1 MVSSLAKRSSWLI
14 FCLTLIVSSTNYA
27 QMNIDSLKAE
37 YAKKKGTEEAAQLLV
52 NISNTYS
59 KNEFDSSIHYAKLIF
74 TATTNKRM
82 HAKADRLIG
91 YAYFNK
97 TNFRKALD
105 HYFLAARYY
114 ESISNDTLL
123 AQVYNNIGQ
132 MFYYNYNKKM
142 AKEYWVKAMEKCKAV
157 KNESYLSDILNN
169 LGAICWDEKNY
180 KKAIDY
186 YEESAAIDLK
196 KGDYASY
203 AGVMNNIGMAY
214 GEVFEIDNDMISK
227 NMSQTYYLKAL
238 QIIDSL
244 PYNIYSVQVYLSA
257 ADAFTDFERNS
268 LAMLVIKKAEAKM
281 PKVMNKEYLHFLN
294 TKARVLVSNKKAV
307 DAYLCLKR
315 YIAIKDSLF
324 TLDANAQIL
333 EAEARYEN
341 DKQTR
346 EIELQRSDIER
357 KNLKLRQSTIV
368 GYSLGIGVLLL
379 IVIAFMTYRRYAEKQ
394 KANKII
400 SIQKEEVE
408 SKKLIIEEKQRE
420 IIDSIN
426 YAKRIQY
433 SLLANEQL
441 LRNNLSEY
449 FVFFNPK
456 DIVSGDF
463 YWATKRDNKF
473 YMAVCDSTGHGV
485 PGAFMSLLSIGSL
498 SEAIIE
504 KNITEPNEVFEYV
517 RKRLIES
524 MEGQRDGFD
533 GVLLC
538 FDESKNKIV
547 YASAHNGPVLVRD
560 GVIKELDADKMPVG
574 MGVRDEPFK
583 KYSIDIQKNDRLYLY
598 TDGFADQFGGP
609 KKKKF
614 KYKQLNELLLLNCMK
629 PMSEQRE
636 ILKQSFKSW
645 RGELE
650 QVDDVCIIGLRL

>member
-1 MVSSLAKRSSWLI
+1 
-14 FCLTLIVSSTNYA
+14 
-27 QMNIDSLKAE
+27 MNIDSLKAE
-37 YAKKKGTEEAAQLLV
+37 YAKQKGTEAAVQLLV

-105 HYFLAARYY
+105 HYFLAATYY
-114 ESISNDTLL
+114 ESINNDTLM

-142 AKEYWVKAMEKCKAV
+142 AKEYWIKAMEKCKAV

-180 KKAIDY
+180 KKAIEY

-203 AGVMNNIGMAY
+203 AGVINNIGMAY
-214 GEVFEIDNDMISK
+214 SEVFEVSNDMISK
-227 NMSQTYYLKAL
+227 NMSQAYYLKSL
-238 QIIDSL
+238 RIIDSL
-244 PYNIYSVQVYLSA
+244 PYNIYSVQIYLSVA
-257 ADAFTDFERNS
+257 GALVDFERNS
-268 LAMLVIKKAEAKM
+268 LALMVIKKAEAKM
-281 PKVMNKEYLHFLN
+281 PKVLNKEYLNFLN
-294 TKARVLVSNKKAV
+294 TKARVLLNNKKPV

-315 YIAIKDSLF
+315 YVVIKDSLF
-324 TLDANAQIL
+324 TLDANAQML

-341 DKQTR
+341 DKQTK
-346 EIELQRSDIER
+346 EIELQKSDIER

-400 SIQKEEVE
+400 SFQKEEVE

-441 LRNNLSEY
+441 LKNNLCEY
-449 FVFFNPK
+449 FIFFNPK

-463 YWATKRDNKF
+463 YWATKKDNKF

-498 SEAIIE
+498 SEAINE
-504 KNITEPNEVFEYV
+504 NNITEPNEVFEYV

-538 FDESKNKIV
+538 IDESKKKVI

-560 GVIKELDADKMPVG
+560 GTIKELDADKMPVG

-583 KYSIDIQKNDRLYLY
+583 KYSIDVQKGDRLYLY

-614 KYKQLNELLLLNCMK
+614 KYKQLNEILLFNCMK

-636 ILKQSFKSW
+636 ILKQTFNDWK
-645 RGELE
+645 GELE
-650 QVDDVCIIGLRL
+650 QVDDVCVIGIHL

>member
-1 MVSSLAKRSSWLI
+1 MKRPSLLVVWLI
-14 FCLTLIVSSTNYA
+14 LFVANTYKA

-37 YAKKKGTEEAAQLLV
+37 YAKKKGTEAAAQLLV

-59 KNEFDSSIHYAKLIF
+59 KNEFDSSIYYAKLIF
-74 TATTNKRM
+74 TATTNKRL

-114 ESISNDTLL
+114 ESINNDTLL

-142 AKEYWVKAMEKCKAV
+142 AKEYWVKAMEKCKVV
-157 KNESYLSDILNN
+157 KNETYLSDILNN

-180 KKAIDY
+180 KKAIEY

-203 AGVMNNIGMAY
+203 ASVMNNIGMAY
-214 GEVFEIDNDMISK
+214 GEVFEISNDMVSK
-227 NMSQTYYLKAL
+227 NMSQSYYLKSL

-257 ADAFTDFERNS
+257 ADAFTDFERNG

-294 TKARVLVSNKKAV
+294 TKARVLVTNKKAV

-449 FVFFNPK
+449 FIFFNPK

-463 YWATKRDNKF
+463 YWATKRDTKF

-498 SEAIIE
+498 SEAISE

-560 GVIKELDADKMPVG
+560 GIIKELDADKMPVG

-583 KYSIDIQKNDRLYLY
+583 KYSIDVQKGDRLYLY

-614 KYKQLNELLLLNCMK
+614 KYKQLNEILLLNCMK

-636 ILKQSFKSW
+636 ILKETFNSW
-645 RGELE
+645 KGELE
-650 QVDDVCIIGLRL
+650 QVDDVCIIGLCL

>member
-1 MVSSLAKRSSWLI
+1 MTSFAKGRILFVVCLI
-14 FCLTLIVSSTNYA
+14 ALLFSNNMA
-27 QMNIDSLKAE
+27 QMNLDSLKAE
-37 YAKKKGTEEAAQLLV
+37 YAKKKGTESAAQLLV
-52 NISNTYS
+52 NISNAYS
-59 KNEFDSSIHYAKLIF
+59 KNEFDSSIHYAKMIF
-74 TATTNKRM
+74 TTTANKRT
-82 HAKADRLIG
+82 HAKANRLIG

-105 HYFLAARYY
+105 HYFLAANYY
-114 ESISNDTLL
+114 ESIHNDTLM

-132 MFYYNYNKKM
+132 MFYYNYNKKK
-142 AKEYWVKAMEKCKAV
+142 AKEYWIKAMEKCKAV
-157 KNESYLSDILNN
+157 KNETYLSDILNN
-169 LGAICWDEKNY
+169 LGAICWEEKNF
-180 KKAIDY
+180 KKAIEY
-186 YEESAAIDLK
+186 YEGSAAIDLK

-203 AGVMNNIGMAY
+203 AGVINNIGMAY
-214 GEVFEIDNDMISK
+214 GEVFEITNDMISK
-227 NMSQTYYLKAL
+227 NMSQAYYLKAL
-238 QIIDSL
+238 RIIDSL
-244 PYNIYSVQVYLSA
+244 PYNIYSVQIYLA
-257 ADAFTDFERNS
+257 TADALTNFNRDG
-268 LAMLVIKKAEAKM
+268 LAMLVIKKAEQKM

-324 TLDANAQIL
+324 TLDANAQVL

-346 EIELQRSDIER
+346 EIELQKSDIDR
-357 KNLKLRQSTIV
+357 KNLKLRQSTII

-394 KANKII
+394 KVNKII

-441 LRNNLSEY
+441 LKSNLSEY
-449 FVFFNPK
+449 FMFFNPK

-463 YWATKRDNKF
+463 YWATKKDDKF

-485 PGAFMSLLSIGSL
+485 PGAFMSLLSIGFL
-498 SEAIIE
+498 SEAISE

-538 FDESKNKIV
+538 FDSNKKRIV

-560 GVIKELDADKMPVG
+560 GIIKELDADKMPVG
-574 MGVRDEPFK
+574 MGVREEPFK
-583 KYSIDIQKNDRLYLY
+583 KHTIDVQNGDRLYLY
-598 TDGFADQFGGP
+598 TDGYADQFGGP

-614 KYKQLNELLLLNCMK
+614 KYKQLNETLLANCMK

-636 ILKQSFKSW
+636 ILKQTFDNWK
-645 RGELE
+645 GELE

>member
-1 MVSSLAKRSSWLI
+1 MKRPSLLVVWLI
-14 FCLTLIVSSTNYA
+14 LFVANTYKA

-37 YAKKKGTEEAAQLLV
+37 YAKKKGTEAAAQLLV

-59 KNEFDSSIHYAKLIF
+59 KNEFDSSIYYAKLIF
-74 TATTNKRM
+74 TATTNKRL

-114 ESISNDTLL
+114 ESINNDTLL

-132 MFYYNYNKKM
+132 MFYYNYNKKI
-142 AKEYWVKAMEKCKAV
+142 AKEYWVKAMEKCKVV
-157 KNESYLSDILNN
+157 KNETYLSDILNN

-180 KKAIDY
+180 KKAIEY

-203 AGVMNNIGMAY
+203 ASVMNNIGMAY
-214 GEVFEIDNDMISK
+214 GEVFEISNDMVSK
-227 NMSQTYYLKAL
+227 NMSQSYYLKSL

-257 ADAFTDFERNS
+257 ADAFTDFERNG

-294 TKARVLVSNKKAV
+294 TKARVLVTNKKAV

-449 FVFFNPK
+449 FIFFNPK

-463 YWATKRDNKF
+463 YWATKRDTKF

-498 SEAIIE
+498 SEAISE

-560 GVIKELDADKMPVG
+560 GIIKELDADKMPVG

-583 KYSIDIQKNDRLYLY
+583 KYSIDVQKGDRLYLY

-614 KYKQLNELLLLNCMK
+614 KYKQLNEILLLNCMK

-636 ILKQSFKSW
+636 ILKETFNSW
-645 RGELE
+645 KGELE
-650 QVDDVCIIGLRL
+650 QVDDVCIIGLCL

>member
-1 MVSSLAKRSSWLI
+1 MFGLKLRITIFVSLLSFIAS
-14 FCLTLIVSSTNYA
+14 A

-37 YAKKKGTEEAAQLLV
+37 YAKAKGTEEAAQVLV

-59 KNEFDSSIHYAKLIF
+59 KNEFDSSIHYAKMIF
-74 TATTNKRM
+74 TATSNKRT
-82 HAKADRLIG
+82 HAKANRLMA

-105 HYFLAARYY
+105 HYFLAATFY
-114 ESISNDTLL
+114 ESIKNDTLL

-142 AKEYWVKAMEKCKAV
+142 AKEYWIKAMEKCKAV
-157 KNESYLSDILNN
+157 KNERYLSDILNN

-180 KKAIDY
+180 KKAIEY

-196 KGDYASY
+196 KGDLASY
-203 AGVMNNIGMAY
+203 AGVLNNIGMAHSK
-214 GEVFEIDNDMISK
+214 VFQVNNDMISK
-227 NMSQTYYLKAL
+227 NLSQTYFLKAL
-238 QIIDSL
+238 RIIDSL
-244 PYNIYSVQVYLSA
+244 PYNIYSVQVYLSS
-257 ADAFTDFERNS
+257 ADALLDFQRNS
-268 LAMLVIKKAEAKM
+268 LALTVVNKAESKM
-281 PKVMNKEYLHFLN
+281 PKVLNKEYLHFLN
-294 TKARVLVSNKKAV
+294 TKARVLNANKKSLE
-307 DAYLCLKR
+307 AYLCMKR
-315 YIAIKDSLF
+315 YVVIKDSLF
-324 TLDANAQIL
+324 TLDANAQLL

-341 DKQTR
+341 NKQTR
-346 EIELQRSDIER
+346 EIELQKSDIDK

-368 GYSLGIGVLLL
+368 GYALGIGVLLL
-379 IVIAFMTYRRYAEKQ
+379 IIIAFMTYRRYAEKQ

-433 SLLANEQL
+433 SLLANDTL
-441 LRNNLSEY
+441 LKNNLKDH

-463 YWATKRDNKF
+463 YWATKKDDKF
-473 YMAVCDSTGHGV
+473 FFAVCDSTGHGV

-498 SEAIIE
+498 SEAINE
-504 KNITEPNEVFEYV
+504 NNITEPNEVFEYV

-538 FDESKNKIV
+538 IDESKKKII

-560 GVIKELDADKMPVG
+560 GTIKELEADKMPVG

-583 KYSIDIQKNDRLYLY
+583 KYSIDVQKNDILYLY
-598 TDGFADQFGGP
+598 TDGYADQFGGP

-614 KYKQLNELLLLNCMK
+614 KYKQLNEVLLSNCHK
-629 PMSEQRE
+629 PMQEQKELLRSTFE
-636 ILKQSFKSW
+636 NW

-650 QVDDVCIIGLRL
+650 QVDDVCVIGIRL

>member
-1 MVSSLAKRSSWLI
+1 MTSLTKRPSLLVVWLI
-14 FCLTLIVSSTNYA
+14 LFVANTYKA

-37 YAKKKGTEEAAQLLV
+37 YAKKKGTEAAAQLLV

-59 KNEFDSSIHYAKLIF
+59 KNEFDSSIYYAKLIF
-74 TATTNKRM
+74 TATTNKRL
-82 HAKADRLIG
+82 HAKADRLLG

-114 ESISNDTLL
+114 ESINNDTLL

-142 AKEYWVKAMEKCKAV
+142 AKEYWVKAMEKCKVV
-157 KNESYLSDILNN
+157 KNETYLSDILNN

-180 KKAIDY
+180 KKAIEY

-203 AGVMNNIGMAY
+203 ASVMNNIGMAY
-214 GEVFEIDNDMISK
+214 GEVFEISNDMVSK
-227 NMSQTYYLKAL
+227 NMSQSYYLKSL

-257 ADAFTDFERNS
+257 ADAFTDFERNG

-294 TKARVLVSNKKAV
+294 TKARVLVTNKKAV

-449 FVFFNPK
+449 FIFFNPK

-463 YWATKRDNKF
+463 YWATKRDTKF

-498 SEAIIE
+498 SEAISE

-560 GVIKELDADKMPVG
+560 GIIKELDADKMPVG

-583 KYSIDIQKNDRLYLY
+583 KYSIDVQKGDRLYLY

-614 KYKQLNELLLLNCMK
+614 KYKQLNELLLVNSSKSMI
-629 PMSEQRE
+629 EQKE
-636 ILKQSFKSW
+636 LLKQTFESW
-645 RGELE
+645 KGDLE
-650 QVDDVCIIGLRL
+650 QVDDVCIIGIRL

>member
-1 MVSSLAKRSSWLI
+1 MTSLTKRPSLLVVWLI
-14 FCLTLIVSSTNYA
+14 LFVASTYKA

-37 YAKKKGTEEAAQLLV
+37 YAKKKGTEAAAQLLV

-74 TATTNKRM
+74 TATTNKRL

-114 ESISNDTLL
+114 ESINNDTLL

-142 AKEYWVKAMEKCKAV
+142 AKEYWVKAMEKCKVV
-157 KNESYLSDILNN
+157 KNETYLSDILNN

-180 KKAIDY
+180 KKAIEY

-203 AGVMNNIGMAY
+203 ASVMNNIGMAY
-214 GEVFEIDNDMISK
+214 GEVFEISNDMISK
-227 NMSQTYYLKAL
+227 NMSQSYYLKSL

-257 ADAFTDFERNS
+257 ADAFTDFERNG

-324 TLDANAQIL
+324 TLDANSQML

-368 GYSLGIGVLLL
+368 GYSLGVGVLLL

-433 SLLANEQL
+433 SLLANKQL
-441 LRNNLSEY
+441 LSNNLSEY

-498 SEAIIE
+498 SEAISE

-560 GVIKELDADKMPVG
+560 GIIKELDADKMPVG

-583 KYSIDIQKNDRLYLY
+583 KYSIDVQKGDRLYLY

-614 KYKQLNELLLLNCMK
+614 KYKQLNEILLLNCMK

-636 ILKQSFKSW
+636 ILKETFNSW
-645 RGELE
+645 KGELE
-650 QVDDVCIIGLRL
+650 QVDDVCIIGLCL